1 MMLGKDRNVESYF
14 ITLRRSYN
22 MIGVEETEME
32 KIRRQELSVLPP
44 EIRDA
49 YLEVTK
55 YHHALLERLAQ
66 R

>member
-1 MMLGKDRNVESYF
+1 
-14 ITLRRSYN
+14 